1 MEDANIRKITGN
13 AEVVNHSI
21 NRIDYRKNTVFTI
34 DDSDCKCHDDAV
46 SITKTNRGWRLGVY
60 ITDIA
65 ASAKMGSE
73 LDSTAV
79 NRFLETANKDR
90 NLFGKK
96 LSQNKFS
103 LLPGKNRKVMAFI
116 FYIDSE
122 GKVYKMQIKK
132 AVIRSRISG
141 IYDEIDSILN
151 SGKFYFVSEDLSK
164 KYHKVWNELEE
175 IKNLYKALNVK
186 ISGNKADSYT
196 EYISSRKIINRF
208 MVLTGMKVCEFL
220 VKNNL
225 PALYRSTP
233 GMNNSAINLEGYTSV
248 TSPNRRIQDLK
259 IQQILTMHLAGYT
272 CEEIHQKFDKHLK
285 RIQRPKKR
293 KKPMYKAAA

>member
-1 MEDANIRKITGN
+1 MSDANIRNLVKN
-13 AEVVNHSI
+13 PEVVNHSI
-21 NRIDYRKNTVFTI
+21 NRIDYRRTKVFTI
-34 DDSDCKCHDDAV
+34 DDGDCKCHDDAV
-46 SITKTNRGWRLGVY
+46 SITKTNRGWKLGVY
-60 ITDIA
+60 ITDVA
-65 ASAKMGSE
+65 ASAKMGSK

-79 NRFLETANKDR
+79 YRSR
-90 NLFGKK
+90 NNTYNSLFGSE

-103 LLPGKNRKVMAFI
+103 LLPGKCRKVMAFI
-116 FYIDSE
+116 FCIDSE
-122 GKVYKMQIKK
+122 GEVYRMQIKK
-132 AVIRSRISG
+132 AVICSRISG
-141 IYDEIDSILN
+141 VYDEIDSILN

-175 IKNLYKALNVK
+175 IKNLYNALNEK
-186 ISGNKADSYT
+186 TSSNKAESYP
-196 EYISSRKIINRF
+196 EYISSRKIINQI

-220 VKNNL
+220 VNNNL
-225 PALYRSTP
+225 PALYRGTP

-248 TSPNRRIQDLK
+248 TSPNRRLQDLK